1 MGIEAPC
8 VLASHAPS
16 PPRQQI
22 VTLKR
27 PLTESR
33 RARGERR
40 RLAILEATLTLV
52 GRKGAGAITHRAV
65 AEEAGVPLAATT
77 YYFSSKSELVREALT
92 HAAET
97 DRETTTQLAAELER
111 VQSAEELAAVLADHV
126 ADWLGSGRAVLVSH
140 YEITLEGAR
149 RPELAAISRAWTD
162 RYVRVVAE
170 PLRRLGSAAPERDAW
185 IVVTAY
191 DGMMLDQLSGQRP
204 GFERETLRPA
214 LDRLIRALV

>member
-1 MGIEAPC
+1 M
-8 VLASHAPS
+8 
-16 PPRQQI
+16 
-22 VTLKR
+22 TD
-27 PLTESR
+27 SR
-33 RARGERR
+33 RARGEHRR
-40 RLAILEATLTLV
+40 RAILEATLTLV
-52 GRKGAGAITHRAV
+52 GRSGTGAITHRAV
-65 AEEAGVPLAATT
+65 AVEAGVPLAATT

-97 DRETTTQLAAELER
+97 DRETTTTLAAELER
-111 VQSAEELAAVLADHV
+111 VQNAGELATTLADHV

-162 RYVRVVAE
+162 RYVQVLAE
-170 PLRRLGSAAPERDAW
+170 PLRRLGSTTPELDAW

-191 DGMMLDQLSGQRP
+191 DGMMLDELSGQRP

-214 LDRLIRALV
+214 LDRLILALVG

>member
-1 MGIEAPC
+1 MTEA
-8 VLASHAPS
+8 
-16 PPRQQI
+16 
-22 VTLKR
+22 
-27 PLTESR
+27 R
-33 RARGERR
+33 RARGELRR
-40 RLAILEATLTLV
+40 RAILDATLTLV

-77 YYFSSKSELVREALT
+77 YYFSSKSELVREALA

-97 DRETTTQLAAELER
+97 DRQT
-111 VQSAEELAAVLADHV
+111 VDELAVALAQVDSAGELATVLADHV
-126 ADWLGSGRAVLVSH
+126 TEWLGPGRAVLVSH
-140 YEITLEGAR
+140 YEISLEGAR

-162 RYVRVVAE
+162 GYVRVLAE

-185 IVVTAY
+185 IVVTAF
-191 DGMMLDQLSGQRP
+191 DGMVLDELSGPRP